1 VISAAGRRALD
12 RYALASREM
21 SAASGDRS
29 ARETGSSVEFQDFR
43 PYQPGDELRA
53 VDWRAYARSR
63 RLVTRLY
70 RAERT
75 IDVHV
80 VLDVSPS
87 MGLAGKLDYA
97 RIVAELVS
105 YVGQRDALTRVHTT
119 AGASSPVA
127 QGRVGLARAW
137 GLLEEAVPA
146 EGGLGPV
153 DGVRNFALT
162 LPRVRGAAL
171 AVVISDLFDPQ
182 PWRPALVALRARGLD
197 AAFLQVV
204 SDDDL
209 QPPEGRFEVVD
220 VETEERRTVGPEEV
234 RAYRAAVQASC
245 AGPAPR
251 WPRRAPATCCCG
263 CRRRRAQARV
273 RPAGRA
279 PQFART
285 WTRSARPSRPCG
297 ARACW
302 SHAEPCP
309 AGSMGLD
316 GADRAA
322 LGHRRDAAA

>member
-43 PYQPGDELRA
+43 SYQPGDELRA

-137 GLLEEAVPA
+137 GLLEEALPVA
-146 EGGLGPV
+146 GGLGPV

-209 QPPEGRFEVVD
+209 HPPEGRFEVVD

-234 RAYRAAVQASC
+234 RAYRAAVQSFLRRTRSALAQ
-245 AGPAPR
+245 AGVGHVLLRVPMGLDADLAAAA
-251 WPRRAPATCCCG
+251 RRPSSGGAPATRG
-263 CRRRRAQARV
+263 GFPIDAERGALAALRRARV
-273 RPAGRA
+273 LVPR
-279 PQFART
+279 
-285 WTRSARPSRPCG
+285 
-297 ARACW
+297 
-302 SHAEPCP
+302 
-309 AGSMGLD
+309 
-316 GADRAA
+316 
-322 LGHRRDAAA
+322 

>member
-1 VISAAGRRALD
+1 MISAAGRRALD
-12 RYALASREM
+12 RYALAAREM

-43 PYQPGDELRA
+43 SYQPGDELRA

-87 MGLAGKLDYA
+87 MGLAGKLDYG

-105 YVGQRDALTRVHTT
+105 YVGQRDAITRVHTT
-119 AGASSPVA
+119 AGAASPVA

-137 GLLEEAVPA
+137 GLLEESLPVA
-146 EGGLGPV
+146 GGPGPV
-153 DGVRNFALT
+153 EGVRSFALA
-162 LPRVRGAAL
+162 LPKVRGAAL

-204 SDDDL
+204 SEDDL
-209 QPPEGRFEVVD
+209 HPPEGRFEVVD
-220 VETEERRTVGPEEV
+220 VESDERRTVGPEEV
-234 RAYRAAVQASC
+234 RAYRAAVQAFL
-245 AGPAPR
+245 
-251 WPRRAPATCCCG
+251 RR
-263 CRRRRAQARV
+263 
-273 RPAGRA
+273 
-279 PQFART
+279 
-285 WTRSARPSRPCG
+285 TRSALAQAGFGHVLLRV
-297 ARACW
+297 
-302 SHAEPCP
+302 P
-309 AGSMGLD
+309 AGVDAVAPTAARRSPASG
-316 GADRAA
+316 RAA
-322 LGHRRDAAA
+322 RTAAAAPDAERTALAALRRARVLVPR

>member
-1 VISAAGRRALD
+1 MISAAGRRALD
-12 RYALASREM
+12 RYALAAREM

-43 PYQPGDELRA
+43 SYQPGDELRA
-53 VDWRAYARSR
+53 VDWRVYARSR

-87 MGLAGKLDYA
+87 MGLDGKLDYA

-105 YVGQRDALTRVHTT
+105 YVGQRDAITRVHTT
-119 AGASSPVA
+119 AGVASPVA

-137 GLLEEAVPA
+137 GLLEEAEPIA
-146 EGGLGPV
+146 GGPGPV
-153 DGVRNFALT
+153 EGVRSFALA
-162 LPRVRGAAL
+162 LPKVRGAAL

-209 QPPEGRFEVVD
+209 HPPEGRFEIVD
-220 VETEERRTVGPEEV
+220 VESDERRTVGPEEV
-234 RAYRAAVQASC
+234 RAYRVAVQAFL
-245 AGPAPR
+245 
-251 WPRRAPATCCCG
+251 RR
-263 CRRRRAQARV
+263 
-273 RPAGRA
+273 
-279 PQFART
+279 
-285 WTRSARPSRPCG
+285 TRSALAQAGFGHVLLRVPTGVGTVQPPAARRPEGVGRRPSVG
-297 ARACW
+297 ARVT
-302 SHAEPCP
+302 P
-309 AGSMGLD
+309 ATGNE
-316 GADRAA
+316 ADPERSALAA
-322 LGHRRDAAA
+322 LRRARVLVPR

>member
-1 VISAAGRRALD
+1 MISAAGRRALD
-12 RYALASREM
+12 RYALAAREM

-43 PYQPGDELRA
+43 SYQPGDELRA

-105 YVGQRDALTRVHTT
+105 YVGQRDAITRVHTT
-119 AGASSPVA
+119 AGAASPVA

-137 GLLEEAVPA
+137 GLLEESLPVA
-146 EGGLGPV
+146 GGPGPV
-153 DGVRNFALT
+153 EGVRSFALA
-162 LPRVRGAAL
+162 LPKVRGAAL

-204 SDDDL
+204 SEDDL
-209 QPPEGRFEVVD
+209 HPPEGRFEVVD
-220 VETEERRTVGPEEV
+220 VESDERRTVGPEEV
-234 RAYRAAVQASC
+234 RAYRAAVQAFL
-245 AGPAPR
+245 
-251 WPRRAPATCCCG
+251 RR
-263 CRRRRAQARV
+263 
-273 RPAGRA
+273 
-279 PQFART
+279 
-285 WTRSARPSRPCG
+285 TRSALAQAGFGHVLLRV
-297 ARACW
+297 
-302 SHAEPCP
+302 P
-309 AGSMGLD
+309 AGVDAVAPTAARRSPASG
-316 GADRAA
+316 RAA
-322 LGHRRDAAA
+322 RTAAPAPDAERTALAALRRARVLVPR

>member
-1 VISAAGRRALD
+1 MISAAGRRALD

-43 PYQPGDELRA
+43 SYQPGDELRA

-97 RIVAELVS
+97 RIVAELIS

-137 GLLEEAVPA
+137 GLLEEAVPV
-146 EGGLGPV
+146 GGDLGPV
-153 DGVRNFALT
+153 EGVRSFALT

-209 QPPEGRFEVVD
+209 HPPEGRFEVVD

-234 RAYRAAVQASC
+234 RAYRAAVQGFLRRTRAALAQGGFGHVLLRVP
-245 AGPAPR
+245 AGLDVGAPAAA
-251 WPRRAPATCCCG
+251 RRPSSGGAPATRG
-263 CRRRRAQARV
+263 GFPIDVERGALAALRRARV
-273 RPAGRA
+273 LVPR
-279 PQFART
+279 
-285 WTRSARPSRPCG
+285 
-297 ARACW
+297 
-302 SHAEPCP
+302 
-309 AGSMGLD
+309 
-316 GADRAA
+316 
-322 LGHRRDAAA
+322 

>member
-1 VISAAGRRALD
+1 MISAAGRRALD
-12 RYALASREM
+12 RYALAAREM

-43 PYQPGDELRA
+43 SYQPGDELRA
-53 VDWRAYARSR
+53 VDWRVYARSR

-97 RIVAELVS
+97 RLVAELVS
-105 YVGQRDALTRVHTT
+105 YVGQRDAITRVHTT
-119 AGASSPVA
+119 AGAASPVA

-137 GLLEEAVPA
+137 GLLEEAAPVP
-146 EGGLGPV
+146 GGPGPV
-153 DGVRNFALT
+153 EGVRSFALA
-162 LPRVRGAAL
+162 LPKVRGAAL

-209 QPPEGRFEVVD
+209 HPPEGRFEVVD
-220 VETEERRTVGPEEV
+220 VESDERRTVGPEEV
-234 RAYRAAVQASC
+234 RAYRAAVQAFL
-245 AGPAPR
+245 
-251 WPRRAPATCCCG
+251 RR
-263 CRRRRAQARV
+263 
-273 RPAGRA
+273 
-279 PQFART
+279 
-285 WTRSARPSRPCG
+285 TRSALAQAGFGHVLLRVPAGVAAAPRPSGR
-297 ARACW
+297 R
-302 SHAEPCP
+302 
-309 AGSMGLD
+309 AGSD
-316 GADRAA
+316 GRAVRPDGTAPDAERSALAA
-322 LGHRRDAAA
+322 LRRARVLVPR

>member
-12 RYALASREM
+12 RYALASRDL
-21 SAASGDRS
+21 SAASGDRT
-29 ARETGSSVEFQDFR
+29 AREIGSSVEFQDFR

-53 VDWRAYARSR
+53 VDWRVYARNR

-105 YVGQRDALTRVHTT
+105 YVGQRDAITRVHTT
-119 AGASSPVA
+119 AGAASPVA

-137 GLLEEAVPA
+137 GLLEEAVPVA
-146 EGGLGPV
+146 GGPGPV
-153 DGVRNFALT
+153 EGVRSFALA
-162 LPRVRGAAL
+162 LPKVRGAAL

-209 QPPEGRFEVVD
+209 HPPEGRFEVVD
-220 VETEERRTVGPEEV
+220 VESDERRTVGPEEV
-234 RAYRAAVQASC
+234 RAYRAAVQAFL
-245 AGPAPR
+245 
-251 WPRRAPATCCCG
+251 RR
-263 CRRRRAQARV
+263 
-273 RPAGRA
+273 
-279 PQFART
+279 
-285 WTRSARPSRPCG
+285 TRSALAQAGVGHVLLRVPTNVGALAPAAGRGGEGGARRSAAG
-297 ARACW
+297 ARAARTPA
-302 SHAEPCP
+302 SAADAERS
-309 AGSMGLD
+309 AL
-316 GADRAA
+316 AA
-322 LGHRRDAAA
+322 LRRARVLVPR

>member
-1 VISAAGRRALD
+1 MISAAGRRALD
-12 RYALASREM
+12 RYALAAREM

-43 PYQPGDELRA
+43 SYQPGDELRA

-105 YVGQRDALTRVHTT
+105 YVGQRDAITRVHTT
-119 AGASSPVA
+119 AGAASPVA

-137 GLLEEAVPA
+137 GLLEESLPVA
-146 EGGLGPV
+146 GGPGPV
-153 DGVRNFALT
+153 EGVRSFALA
-162 LPRVRGAAL
+162 LPKVRGAAL

-204 SDDDL
+204 SEDDL
-209 QPPEGRFEVVD
+209 HPPEGRFEVVD
-220 VETEERRTVGPEEV
+220 VESDERRTVGPEEV
-234 RAYRAAVQASC
+234 RAYRAAVQAFL
-245 AGPAPR
+245 
-251 WPRRAPATCCCG
+251 RR
-263 CRRRRAQARV
+263 
-273 RPAGRA
+273 
-279 PQFART
+279 
-285 WTRSARPSRPCG
+285 TRSALAQAGFGHVLLRV
-297 ARACW
+297 
-302 SHAEPCP
+302 P
-309 AGSMGLD
+309 AGVDAVAPTAARRSPASG
-316 GADRAA
+316 RAA
-322 LGHRRDAAA
+322 RTAAAAPDAERTALAALRRARVLVPR